1 MVDPAGMFAEVYKQ
15 DGNIYRL
22 EGEFK
27 NETYTFDIEEC
38 SFDFFL
44 KRLLI

>member
-1 MVDPAGMFAEVYKQ
+1 MFTELYKL

-38 SFDFFL
+38 SLDFSFEEVFDL
-44 KRLLI
+44 D